1 MRRTRMLPM
10 YTVVAIIAAAC
21 GGGSAGEATTAAA
34 ANTTTAPASGGQ
46 TAIDEL
52 PELTYQLTSTGDLAF
67 EHEGVPACQLAG
79 DTELIV
85 DFVPTNATGVF
96 TYQLRATDY
105 DPASTNYGIAF
116 TIETEAGTSQGSGW
130 MTLTT
135 TDAPQALDLLTGE
148 FTAVVSGDAGKGELE
163 GSFRCTI

>member
-1 MRRTRMLPM
+1 MQRTPTIL
-10 YTVVAIIAAAC
+10 VALVLVAAAC
-21 GGGSAGEATTAAA
+21 SGGSAGEATTAAT

-52 PELTYQLTSTGDLAF
+52 PDLTYQLTSTGDLAF
-67 EHEGVPACQLAG
+67 EHEGIPACQLAG
-79 DTELIV
+79 NTELIV
-85 DFVPTNATGVF
+85 DFAPTNATGMF
-96 TYQLRATDY
+96 TYQLRAADY

-116 TIETEAGTSQGSGW
+116 TIETEAGESQGSGW

-148 FTAVVSGDAGKGELE
+148 FTAVVSGDAGDGELE
-163 GSFRCTI
+163 GRFTCTV